1 VGYLHFDCF
10 GPEPELHRLYVDA
23 DQRGGGVGARLMD
36 ELHARLDDPHYMLL
50 VVAGNHRAVAFYQR
64 HGLQI
69 ERRVDGLRYYRER
82 MGVAF
87 PGGTEP
93 FDLVL
98 MRR

>member
-1 VGYLHFDCF
+1 
-10 GPEPELHRLYVDA
+10 
-23 DQRGGGVGARLMD
+23 MD